1 MKLKIF
7 IILAGVVLLFTNC
20 NDVLDRPSLTT
31 AEDDAYWTNED
42 RVRLYANAFYTNFFV
57 GYGLKYTTTYAP
69 NANYTFN
76 DDAVRMSTQ
85 TQFGR
90 TVPTS
95 KGSTSLDMM
104 WQSEFTGP
112 TWNFAWVRKANVM
125 IDRITN
131 LMPEILTDEQY
142 NHRCWTLLQSTGIC
156 SSGKCFWRCPLLRHR
171 STEYG

>member
-7 IILAGVVLLFTNC
+7 IILAGFVLLFTNC

-131 LMPEILTDEQY
+131 LMPEILTNEQY
-142 NHRCWTLLQSTGIC
+142 NHWTFLQSIGIC
-156 SSGKCFWRCPLLRHR
+156 SSGKCFRRCSLLRHR
-171 STEYG
+171 SAEHG